1 MATTVQ
7 TVYGSSTAVT
17 LTSAGLA
24 SDSAITAGR
33 ASTIITA
40 TGAIDY
46 LVSGIVTTSSSGT
59 LGTAKQV
66 EIWTFSQ
73 VSTGYFTGLSTAY
86 TGSDAA
92 NSPTQ
97 KGILKLL
104 QIIPLGTGTSAV
116 YSWGPMSIAQANGGI
131 MPNSF
136 GIFIV
141 HNSCV
146 ALNAATGTQ
155 ITQYQTVTFT
165 SS

>member
-7 TVYGSSTAVT
+7 TVYGTSAAIT

-24 SDSAITAGR
+24 SDSALTAGR
-33 ASTIITA
+33 AGTVVTSS
-40 TGAIDY
+40 GAVDY
-46 LVSGIVTTSSSGT
+46 LVSGIITTSSSGT
-59 LGTAKQV
+59 LGTSKQV

-73 VSTGYFTGLSTAY
+73 VSTGYYTGLSTAY
-86 TGSDAA
+86 TGADANA
-92 NSPTQ
+92 SPTQ
-97 KGILKLL
+97 KSIMKLL
-104 QIIPLGTGTSAV
+104 QIIPLGTGTSTV
-116 YSWGPMSIAQANGGI
+116 YSWGPFSIAQANGGL
-131 MPNSF
+131 MPGSF

-155 ITQYQTVTFT
+155 ITQYQAVTFT